1 LLISLAAAGGEF
13 ASLSSQPELVS
24 DQLTSGSGS
33 MLLFLL
39 RLLVGWL
46 SPQGGDG
53 LSLAARADGRVEQLP
68 AERSL
73 AEQWLGRNWRRAATR
88 RGKAAPALRAKGK
101 AASWTDPAP

>member
-1 LLISLAAAGGEF
+1 
-13 ASLSSQPELVS
+13 
-24 DQLTSGSGS
+24 

-68 AERSL
+68 AERAP
-73 AEQWLGRNWRRAATR
+73 AERWLGRTWRAATR

-101 AASWTDPAP
+101 AASWTDPSP